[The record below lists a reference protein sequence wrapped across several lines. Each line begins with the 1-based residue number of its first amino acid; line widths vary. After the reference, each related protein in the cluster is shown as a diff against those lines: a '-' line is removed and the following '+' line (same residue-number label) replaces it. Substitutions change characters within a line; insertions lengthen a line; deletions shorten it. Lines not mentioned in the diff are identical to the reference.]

1 MSAHRQS
8 DRWITP
14 GVVCVGIVVAGLVV
28 LGIAGLV
35 AWLSAHHDD
44 PTPMLHLAA
53 ETATAAGSLGT
64 LGLSLVSR
72 RTVARTER
80 NTGWLANA
88 VADVAEAMPRPVL
101 RNDDGPGASGRESA

>member
-1 MSAHRQS
+1 M
-8 DRWITP
+8 
-14 GVVCVGIVVAGLVV
+14 VCVGLVVAGVVV
-28 LGIAGLV
+28 LGIALLV

-64 LGLSLVSR
+64 LGLSLASR

-88 VADVAEAMPRPVL
+88 VADVADAMPRPVA
-101 RNDDGPGASGRESA
+101 RTWDGPGGEGSESA